1 MFCLLLCLYLLILPS
16 HTLTRIEEND
26 DETPYQ
32 VLIYFAKL
40 EFFSVFDVDYVLYAP
55 GIVIALE
62 KIDEKYDF
70 NTILGSDLT
79 YKIADCDEGRVDM
92 AMDYLESQLITR
104 KYELKDPDRAKSE
117 VSLILGP
124 IMTVVFVKPFC
135 YGDRYNCVFGI
146 GRISTA
152 SENAISEDLK
162 YIYYKNDQVTNNL
175 VLDNT
180 VDGPEPMLEKLF
192 QLYRW
197 NFQQISI
204 FIQTKIDSFEQGQSF
219 LLDLQSEHSIDHSS
233 NRVLIEPENKSPIPG
248 VPLNYTDA
256 KNYLHNV
263 VPMTCRG
270 EFFYCFLLLSSTLF
284 LGKCP
289 KFYTFLYHVTAYLG
303 FIW

>member
-1 MFCLLLCLYLLILPS
+1 MFHLLLCLYLLILPS
-16 HTLTRIEEND
+16 HTLTRIEQND
-26 DETPYQ
+26 DKTPYQ
-32 VLIYFAKL
+32 VLIYFAVP
-40 EFFSVFDVDYVLYAP
+40 EFFSAFDVDYVLYAP
-55 GIVIALE
+55 GIVRALE
-62 KIDEKYDF
+62 KIDAKYDF

-79 YKIADCDEGRVDM
+79 YKIAHCNELRVDM

-104 KYELKDPDRAKSE
+104 KYELKDTELAKSE

-152 SENAISEDLK
+152 SQNAISADLES
-162 YIYYKNDQVTNNL
+162 IYYANQQVTNNL

-197 NFQQISI
+197 NFKQISI
-204 FIQTKIDSFEQGQSF
+204 FIQTASDSFEQAQSF
-219 LLDLQSEHSIDHSS
+219 LLDLQAIHSIAHSS
-233 NRVLIEPENKSPIPG
+233 SSVFIKPENNSPNPG

-256 KNYLHNV
+256 NDYLHNV

-270 EFFYCFLLLSSTLF
+270 EFLYCFLL
-284 LGKCP
+284 
-289 KFYTFLYHVTAYLG
+289 
-303 FIW
+303 